1 MSKSVMVHNFAEVP
15 RANIPRS
22 SFDRSHGV
30 KTTFDSGL
38 LIPIYADEA
47 IPGDTFNL
55 RLTAFCRTATP
66 IHPVMDNLFLE
77 SFWFAVPNRLVWQ
90 NWQKFNGEQDKPGDS
105 TDFTVPQQTS
115 AAGVGEL
122 GLNDYLGIP
131 TGVTNITWNSLH
143 NRAYALIWNEWFRSQ
158 DLQDS
163 VVVNTSD
170 GGDEHNSLLRRGK
183 RFDYFTSALP
193 FPQKGDPVTI
203 PVATSAPIRAV
214 AGTGEG
220 DPVWV
225 GSTTAG
231 QGHTIRT
238 TTPVTAATD
247 FSALSNA
254 NSGNSTIEVD
264 LTAAA
269 GVTINELRQAV
280 QIQRLQERDARG
292 GTRYTEIVRSHF
304 GVISPDARLQRPEY
318 LGGGTTMVNINPVAQ
333 TSETQSSGGTTPQG
347 NLSAF
352 GTASVSGH
360 GFTQSFTEHCVLL
373 GLVCVRADLTYQQGL
388 NRMYSRR
395 TRFDFMWPSLAQI
408 GEQAIHNREIFAQGT
423 AADDQV
429 FGYTERYNE

>member
-131 TGVTNITWNSLH
+131 PGVTNITWNSLH

-163 VVVNTSD
+163 VARTGDHLD
-170 GGDEHNSLLRRGK
+170 GE
-183 RFDYFTSALP
+183 
-193 FPQKGDPVTI
+193 
-203 PVATSAPIRAV
+203 
-214 AGTGEG
+214 
-220 DPVWV
+220 
-225 GSTTAG
+225 
-231 QGHTIRT
+231 
-238 TTPVTAATD
+238 
-247 FSALSNA
+247 
-254 NSGNSTIEVD
+254 
-264 LTAAA
+264 AAA
-269 GVTINELRQAV
+269 QQPT
-280 QIQRLQERDARG
+280 
-292 GTRYTEIVRSHF
+292 
-304 GVISPDARLQRPEY
+304 
-318 LGGGTTMVNINPVAQ
+318 
-333 TSETQSSGGTTPQG
+333 
-347 NLSAF
+347 
-352 GTASVSGH
+352 
-360 GFTQSFTEHCVLL
+360 
-373 GLVCVRADLTYQQGL
+373 GLVHFALQGSSSF
-388 NRMYSRR
+388 R
-395 TRFDFMWPSLAQI
+395 
-408 GEQAIHNREIFAQGT
+408 
-423 AADDQV
+423 
-429 FGYTERYNE
+429 